1 MRALPFLFLGI
12 TLFLVSCQEVV
23 LIDKVITKANE
34 QSKNQ
39 QQEKKSKPPIK
50 DGKVVIQNEGS
61 NTSSEI
67 EFKDGQKNGIAW
79 QYYSDGKI
87 WKESPYK
94 DGKLHGVARVY
105 DKEGR
110 LEREV
115 SYHTGLK
122 HGEYIRYFKSGKP
135 QLKLTYN
142 FDLPQPGIQ
151 EINYKAEPVSAPV
164 ITVEED
170 NQLRENGSYHYY
182 FSLAPGSKNA
192 RYYILQSQ
200 DEWQGTNVQLRNAL
214 LPSENGTGHFE
225 VSVEKGYTINTEVY
239 IYATYPV
246 AAGVDAA
253 VMKKLQ
259 VRVRN

>member
-1 MRALPFLFLGI
+1 MRFLTFLLFGIPFL
-12 TLFLVSCQEVV
+12 LFSCQEPV
-23 LIDKVITKANE
+23 LIEEATTKANGQNEGE
-34 QSKNQ
+34 QAV
-39 QQEKKSKPPIK
+39 K
-50 DGKVVIQNEGS
+50 DGKIIIQNEGS

-67 EFKDGQKNGIAW
+67 EFKDGEKNGIAR

-94 DGKLHGVARVY
+94 DGKLHGVAKVY
-105 DKEGR
+105 DREGR

-122 HGEYIRYFKSGKP
+122 HGEYIRYYKSGKP

-151 EINYKAEPVSAPV
+151 EINYKGEPVSAPV
-164 ITVEED
+164 ITVDED
-170 NQLRENGSYHYY
+170 NQLRENGTYHYY
-182 FSLAPGSKNA
+182 FSLEPESKNA
-192 RYYILQSQ
+192 RYYVLQSE
-200 DEWQGTNVQLRNAL
+200 DEWQGTNGQLRNAL
-214 LPSENGTGHFE
+214 LPSENGRGHFE

-239 IYATYPV
+239 IYAIYPI

-253 VMKKLQ
+253 VKRKLQ
-259 VRVRN
+259 VNVRN